1 MPGTHCSHGDFRGMR
16 HAIAALLLCATCAC
30 RGTAP
35 DTSLE
40 RLIESRRLTSDL
52 LVQLAKSADAGN
64 RAVMAQTEEASAAFV
79 REAEQAAAAIQRDA
93 EALRPALQ
101 SLGYADETRLLD
113 EFEKRFAGYRT
124 VDRTLL
130 DLTAENTN
138 LKAQRLSFGPASQ
151 AADALRD
158 ALGGLSGG
166 DAAPRVEAAA
176 ANAIAAVRE
185 IQVLQAPHIAEA
197 DDAAMTEMEKR
208 MAAEE
213 TAARR
218 ALQSLA
224 PLVGQAAAPRLAQ
237 ATAALERFSMLNA
250 EIVNLSRR
258 NTNVRS
264 LALSLDEKRKLTGPC
279 EQSLRA
285 LVDALGKH
293 GYRGGLHP
301 GGR

>member
-1 MPGTHCSHGDFRGMR
+1 MPERLRSHAAFRGTR
-16 HAIAALLLCATCAC
+16 HATAALLVCATCAC

-52 LVQLAKSADAGN
+52 LVQLTKSADAGN
-64 RAVMAQTEEASAAFV
+64 RAVMAGTEDAVAAAV

-101 SLGYADETRLLD
+101 SLGYADEARLLD
-113 EFEKRFAGYRT
+113 DFTKRFAEYRL
-124 VDRTLL
+124 VDRTVL
-130 DLTAENTN
+130 DLSAENTN

-151 AADALRD
+151 AADAFRD

-166 DAAPRVEAAA
+166 DAAPRVDAAA

-197 DDAAMTEMEKR
+197 DDAAMTEMETR
-208 MAAEE
+208 MAAAEDV
-213 TAARR
+213 ARR
-218 ALQSLA
+218 ALPSLG
-224 PLVGQAAAPRLAQ
+224 PLVAPASRPRLAQ
-237 ATAALERFSMLNA
+237 ATAALDRFMMLNA
-250 EIVNLSRR
+250 ELVSLSRR

-264 LALSLDEKRKLTGPC
+264 IALSLGQRRT
-279 EQSLRA
+279 LRA
-285 LVDALGKH
+285 ACEESLQALHDTLAK
-293 GYRGGLHP
+293 RSLGGT
-301 GGR
+301 R

>member
-138 LKAQRLSFGPASQ
+138 LKAQRLSFGPARQ
-151 AADALRD
+151 AADAFRD

-166 DAAPRVEAAA
+166 DAAPRIEAAA

-185 IQVLQAPHIAEA
+185 VQVLQAPHIAEA
-197 DDAAMTEMEKR
+197 DDAAMTEMETR
-208 MAAEE
+208 MTAAEA
-213 TAARR
+213 AARR
-218 ALQSLA
+218 ALQSLGPVVA
-224 PLVGQAAAPRLAQ
+224 PASRPRLAQ
-237 ATAALERFSMLNA
+237 ATAALDRFMILNA
-250 EIVNLSRR
+250 ELVTLSRR

-264 LALSLDEKRKLTGPC
+264 LALSLGQRRTLTAACEESLQALQNALAKR
-279 EQSLRA
+279 SL
-285 LVDALGKH
+285 
-293 GYRGGLHP
+293 GGT
-301 GGR
+301 R

>member
-138 LKAQRLSFGPASQ
+138 LKAQRLSFGPARQ
-151 AADALRD
+151 AADAFRD

-166 DAAPRVEAAA
+166 DAAPRIEAAA

-185 IQVLQAPHIAEA
+185 VQVLQAPHIAEA
-197 DDAAMTEMEKR
+197 DDAAMTEMETR
-208 MAAEE
+208 MTAAEA
-213 TAARR
+213 AARR
-218 ALQSLA
+218 ALQSLGPVVA
-224 PLVGQAAAPRLAQ
+224 PASRPRLAQ
-237 ATAALERFSMLNA
+237 ATAALDRFMILNA
-250 EIVNLSRR
+250 APVTLSRR

-264 LALSLDEKRKLTGPC
+264 LALSLGQRRTLTAACEESLQALQNALAKR
-279 EQSLRA
+279 SL
-285 LVDALGKH
+285 
-293 GYRGGLHP
+293 GGT
-301 GGR
+301 R